1 MINKVILVGRLGAE
15 PEIKQTKK
23 GDAFANMS
31 IATNKKIKDEEKT
44 TWHKVVVFD
53 PRLAEM
59 VGKYV
64 KSGTQIYLEGEIETR
79 SYEDSGGQKR
89 YVTEIIVPRFSGVI
103 RMLSSKK
110 DNVSS
115 STIPAAK
122 EDAWDE
128 NNPNF

>member
-1 MINKVILVGRLGAE
+1 MINKVILVGRLGAD

-31 IATNKKIKDEEKT
+31 IATNKKMKDEEKT

-53 PRLAEM
+53 PRLADM

-64 KSGTQIYLEGEIETR
+64 KAGTQLYLEGEIETR
-79 SYEDSGGQKR
+79 TYEDSGGQKR

-103 RMLSSKK
+103 RMLSPKGENK
-110 DNVSS
+110 
-115 STIPAAK
+115 PAAPVAPAASSND
-122 EDAWDE
+122 DAWDRQ
-128 NNPNF
+128 F

>member
-1 MINKVILVGRLGAE
+1 MINKVILVGRLGAD

-31 IATNKKIKDEEKT
+31 IATNKKMKDEEKT

-53 PRLAEM
+53 PRLADM

-64 KSGTQIYLEGEIETR
+64 KAGTQLYLEGEIETR
-79 SYEDSGGQKR
+79 TYEDSGGQKR

-103 RMLSSKK
+103 RMLSPKSENK
-110 DNVSS
+110 
-115 STIPAAK
+115 PAAPVAPAASSND
-122 EDAWDE
+122 DAWDQQ
-128 NNPNF
+128 F

>member
-1 MINKVILVGRLGAE
+1 MINKVILVGRLGAD

-64 KSGTQIYLEGEIETR
+64 KAGTQLYLEGEIETR
-79 SYEDSGGQKR
+79 SYEDAGGQKR
-89 YVTEIIVPRFSGVI
+89 YVTEVIVPRFSGVI
-103 RMLSSKK
+103 RMLSAKGENK
-110 DNVSS
+110 
-115 STIPAAK
+115 PAAPASNN
-122 EDAWDE
+122 DAWDDE
-128 NNPNF
+128 KPQF

>member
-1 MINKVILVGRLGAE
+1 MINKVILVGRLGAD

-31 IATNKKIKDEEKT
+31 IATNKKMKDEEKT

-64 KSGTQIYLEGEIETR
+64 KSGTQIYLEGEIQTR
-79 SYEDSGGQKR
+79 NYEDAGGQKR

-110 DNVSS
+110 DNE
-115 STIPAAK
+115 PAASAPAPK
-122 EDAWDE
+122 PDVWDE
-128 NNPNF
+128 NKPQF

>member
-15 PEIKQTKK
+15 PELKQTKK
-23 GDAFANMS
+23 GDTFANMS

-44 TWHKVVVFD
+44 TWHKVVFD

-79 SYEDSGGQKR
+79 TYEDSGGQKR

-110 DNVSS
+110 DNE
-115 STIPAAK
+115 PAASAPASK
-122 EDAWDE
+122 ADVWDDDK
-128 NNPNF
+128 PQF